1 MLVRS
6 SFQAQKPAAVPIKL
20 AINEILK
27 VLMSTP
33 SALYTR
39 KTAGW
44 FHRICPVSV
53 SQAYLLLSCPSNRI
67 GLTIASSIPNEVPMR
82 FRRLLPAFF
91 LLFALASFA
100 QSAPSE
106 KAVGF
111 SIDNIDKTL
120 DPCADFYQY
129 ACGNWLKNTEIP
141 ADQSSW
147 VSFTELDERN
157 LVTLKDILEKA
168 STGGSNRSAV
178 EQKIGDFYGACMDE
192 NAANGKGLAPL
203 QPELDRIAAVKD
215 KAALIDA
222 IARVHLIGPSPLF
235 NFYSAPDLHNANSV
249 IAYIDQG
256 GLSLPDR
263 DYYIKDD
270 ARMTEMRKHLVE
282 YITQVFTLEGQSAQ
296 QAGDSAQTV
305 LRIETALAKA
315 SMDRTMRR
323 DPKNRDHKMTRD
335 AALALA
341 PNFYL
346 DRYFTDV
353 AAPSFS
359 ELNVPNPEFFKQVNT
374 VLDTESLDS
383 LKTYVSWH
391 MLRGAA
397 PWLSQPFVDAN
408 FKMRQALT
416 GQKEIQARWKRCVGL
431 TDNSLGEALGQKYVE
446 LTFGADGK
454 QRMLKMV
461 DALEKSLDQDI
472 QGLSWMS
479 GDTKKQAKAKL
490 QAIRNKIGYP
500 DVWRDY
506 SSVQI
511 ASGDLLGNLQ
521 RANEFESKR
530 QIAKIG
536 KPLDRKEWG
545 MTPPTV
551 NAYYS
556 GSYNEIVFPAG
567 ILQPPFFDKKM
578 DDAVNF
584 GGIGLVIGHELTHG
598 FDDQG
603 RKFDPEGNLRDWWTA
618 DDGKEFEKR
627 VSCVADEY
635 SNFVAVDDLKLNGRL
650 TLGENT
656 ADNGGARI
664 AYNALEELIA
674 ADRTGKEGQKIDGY
688 TPEQRFFLGFA
699 RVWCQKQ
706 RPEFARVQV
715 TTNPHS
721 PGKYRVNG
729 VVQNMT
735 EFQKAWGCKAGQPM
749 VAQNA
754 CRVW

>member
-1 MLVRS
+1 M
-6 SFQAQKPAAVPIKL
+6 
-20 AINEILK
+20 
-27 VLMSTP
+27 
-33 SALYTR
+33 
-39 KTAGW
+39 
-44 FHRICPVSV
+44 RIH
-53 SQAYLLLSCPSNRI
+53 
-67 GLTIASSIPNEVPMR
+67 
-82 FRRLLPAFF
+82 RLLPAF
-91 LLFALASFA
+91 LLLGTIFAWTQTDSTAK
-100 QSAPSE
+100 PGP
-106 KAVGF
+106 GF

-120 DPCADFYQY
+120 DPCVDFYQY
-129 ACGNWLKNTEIP
+129 ACGNWLKSAEIP

-147 VSFTELDERN
+147 ASFVELDERN
-157 LVTLKDILEKA
+157 LLTLRDILEKA
-168 STGGSNRSAV
+168 SVNDPGRNAT
-178 EQKIGDFYGACMDE
+178 EQKIGDFYGSCMDE
-192 NAANGKGLAPL
+192 KAVDAKGLESL
-203 QPELDRIAAVKD
+203 KPELDRISAVND
-215 KAALIDA
+215 KTALIDA
-222 IARVHLIGPSPLF
+222 VARVHLIGPNPLF
-235 NFYSAPDLHNANSV
+235 NFFSSPDLHNADQV

-270 ARMTEMRKHLVE
+270 ARMTDMRKHLVE
-282 YITQVFTLEGQSAQ
+282 YVTQVFVLSGQSST
-296 QAGDSAQTV
+296 QAAVSAQTV

-315 SMDRTMRR
+315 SMDRTVRR
-323 DPKNRDHKMTRD
+323 DPRTRDHKMTRD
-335 AALALA
+335 AAETLA

-346 DRYFTDV
+346 ERYF
-353 AAPSFS
+353 AAASTPSFL
-359 ELNVPNPEFFKQVNT
+359 ELNVSNPDFFKQVNG
-374 VLDTESLDS
+374 VVESESLDS

-391 MLRGAA
+391 LLRESA
-397 PWLSQPFVDAN
+397 PWLSQPFVEAN

-416 GQKEIQARWKRCVGL
+416 GQKEIKARWKRCVEV
-431 TDNSLGEALGQKYVE
+431 TDQSLGEALGQKYVE

-461 DALEKSLDQDI
+461 DALEKSLDEDI
-472 QGLSWMS
+472 QGLPWMTPE
-479 GDTKKQAKAKL
+479 TKKQAKLKL

-506 SSVQI
+506 SSLAIVR
-511 ASGDLLGNLQ
+511 GDLLGNFL

-530 QIAKIG
+530 EIAKIG

-567 ILQPPFFDKKM
+567 ILQPPFFDKNM

-603 RKFDPEGNLRDWWTA
+603 RKYDPQGNLRDWWTA
-618 DDGKEFEKR
+618 EDGKEFEKR

-664 AYNALEELIA
+664 ALMALEHMIA
-674 ADRTGKEGQKIDGY
+674 DDKTGKEGQKIDGY

-699 RVWCQKQ
+699 RVWCEKR
-706 RPEFARVQV
+706 RPEYERMQV
-715 TTNPHS
+715 TINPHS
-721 PGKYRVNG
+721 PGNWRVDG
-729 VVQNMT
+729 VVQNMP
-735 EFQKAWGCKAGQPM
+735 EFQKAWGCKVGQPM
-749 VAQNA
+749 VSANA
-754 CRVW
+754 CHVW

>member
-1 MLVRS
+1 MRS
-6 SFQAQKPAAVPIKL
+6 CRFL
-20 AINEILK
+20 
-27 VLMSTP
+27 
-33 SALYTR
+33 
-39 KTAGW
+39 
-44 FHRICPVSV
+44 
-53 SQAYLLLSCPSNRI
+53 
-67 GLTIASSIPNEVPMR
+67 IA
-82 FRRLLPAFF
+82 FC
-91 LLFALASFA
+91 LLFALAGFA
-100 QSAPSE
+100 QSVPSE
-106 KAVGF
+106 KSVGF
-111 SIDNIDKTL
+111 SIDNIDKSL
-120 DPCADFYQY
+120 DPCVDFYQY
-129 ACGNWLKNTEIP
+129 ACGNWLKNNDIP
-141 ADQSSW
+141 ADQSAW
-147 VSFTELDERN
+147 VSFVELDERN
-157 LVTLKDILEKA
+157 LVTLKEILEKA
-168 STGGSNRSAV
+168 SAGGSNRTPV

-192 NAANGKGLAPL
+192 KAVNEKGLTPL

-215 KAALIDA
+215 KAGLIDA
-222 IARVHLIGPSPLF
+222 IARVHMIGPNPLF
-235 NFYSAPDLHNANSV
+235 NFYSGSDMHNANQV

-263 DYYIKDD
+263 DYYIKDTPD
-270 ARMTEMRKHLVE
+270 KVEARKHLVE
-282 YITQVFTLEGQSAQ
+282 YVSTTFTLAGQSPQ
-296 QAGDSAQTV
+296 QAAESAQTV
-305 LRIETALAKA
+305 LRIEMALAKA

-323 DPKNRDHKMTRD
+323 DPKNRDHKMTRE
-335 AALALA
+335 AAVALA

-346 DRYFTDV
+346 NRYFTDV
-353 AAPSFS
+353 AAPNFPD
-359 ELNVPNPEFFKQVNT
+359 LNVSNPEFFKQVNA
-374 VLDTESLDS
+374 VLDSESLDS

-391 MLRGAA
+391 LLRGSA
-397 PWLSQPFVDAN
+397 PWLSQTFVDAN

-416 GQKEIQARWKRCVGL
+416 GQKQIQARWKRCVQL
-431 TDNSLGEALGQKYVE
+431 TDDSLGEALGEKYVDV
-446 LTFGADGK
+446 TFGPDGK

-461 DALEKSLDQDI
+461 DALEKSLDEDI
-472 QGLSWMS
+472 QALPWMS
-479 GDTKKQAKAKL
+479 AETKTQAKVKL

-506 SSVQI
+506 GSLTIV
-511 ASGDLLGNLQ
+511 SGDLLGNFQ
-521 RANEFESKR
+521 RANDFESKR
-530 QIAKIG
+530 EVAKID
-536 KPLDRKEWG
+536 KPLDRKEWS

-556 GSYNEIVFPAG
+556 SSMNDINFPAG

-603 RKFDPEGNLRDWWTA
+603 RKFDPEGNLRDWWTPE
-618 DDGKEFEKR
+618 DGKEFEKR
-627 VSCVADEY
+627 ASCVADEY
-635 SNFVAVDDLKLNGRL
+635 GNFVAVDDMKLNGRL

-674 ADRTGKEGQKIDGY
+674 ADKTGNEGKSVDGY

-699 RVWCQKQ
+699 RVWCEKR
-706 RPEFARVQV
+706 RPEYARMQV

-721 PGKYRVNG
+721 PGKFRVNG
-729 VVQNMT
+729 VVQNMP